1 MSCRMKPA
9 GLITYKTMFRV
20 LSWCW
25 NASASQVK
33 NLGLYPFGDNAAS
46 SHTAWK
52 SHAFE
57 CNCRCCS
64 QRLLV
69 GTLLCDVQWDN
80 RKFTLEFK
88 QSLRKIEIIGTQFWD
103 FLSFSHELW
112 TMTNT
117 LRAKNI
123 PLPLRD
129 VYNSVFQISK
139 FHDLTNFMASIH
151 LPENKFKEEKKA
163 MLWERTLRHSL

>member
-1 MSCRMKPA
+1 MLECFCQSGKKPRPLSFWGQCRRAQKLLGKVMPLNVTA
-9 GLITYKTMFRV
+9 GV
-20 LSWCW
+20 
-25 NASASQVK
+25 A
-33 NLGLYPFGDNAAS
+33 P
-46 SHTAWK
+46 
-52 SHAFE
+52 
-57 CNCRCCS
+57 

-69 GTLLCDVQWDN
+69 GTLLCNVQWDN

-88 QSLRKIEIIGTQFWD
+88 QSLREMEIIGTQFWD

-129 VYNSVFQISK
+129 VYNSVFQINK
-139 FHDLTNFMASIH
+139 FHDLTNFVTSIH
-151 LPENKFKEEKKA
+151 LLENIFKQGEYHVMDQIFK
-163 MLWERTLRHSL
+163 TV

>member
-1 MSCRMKPA
+1 MKPA

-20 LSWCW
+20 LSWYW

-33 NLGLYPFGDNAAS
+33 NLGLYPSGDNAAS

-57 CNCRCCS
+57 CNCRCCF

-69 GTLLCDVQWDN
+69 GTLLCNVQWDN

-88 QSLRKIEIIGTQFWD
+88 QSLWETEIIGTQFWN
-103 FLSFSHELW
+103 FLSFSHELR

-129 VYNSVFQISK
+129 VYNSVFQTSK
-139 FHDLTNFMASIH
+139 FHDLTSFVASIH
-151 LPENKFKEEKKA
+151 LRENKFEGEKKA
-163 MLWERTLRHSL
+163 MLWDRTLKHPL

>member
-1 MSCRMKPA
+1 MKPA
-9 GLITYKTMFRV
+9 GLITYKTVFRV
-20 LSWCW
+20 LLRYW

-33 NLGLYPFGDNAAS
+33 NLGLYPSKDNASS

-57 CNCRCCS
+57 CNCRCCF

-69 GTLLCDVQWDN
+69 GTLLCNVQWDN

-88 QSLRKIEIIGTQFWD
+88 QSLREIEIIGTQFWN

-117 LRAKNI
+117 LRAKKHPFAPKGCI
-123 PLPLRD
+123 QF
-129 VYNSVFQISK
+129 SVS
-139 FHDLTNFMASIH
+139 
-151 LPENKFKEEKKA
+151 NKQVSWPHQFCGFYSFTRK
-163 MLWERTLRHSL
+163 